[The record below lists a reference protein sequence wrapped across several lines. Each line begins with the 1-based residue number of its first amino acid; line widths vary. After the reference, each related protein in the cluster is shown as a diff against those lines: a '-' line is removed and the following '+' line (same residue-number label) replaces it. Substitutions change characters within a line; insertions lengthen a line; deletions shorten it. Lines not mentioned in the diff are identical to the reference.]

1 MRILLS
7 QRQKDMIS
15 ILLRSEPAV
24 SGAVIAGILNVT
36 TRTIRSE
43 KNNINHIFG
52 EDVIYSSNKGYQIDG
67 YCTDKFNLENIVIS
81 EENQIQQI
89 IRMLILEDAKF
100 VVDELAERF
109 FISTSTLN
117 ARLKEINAIL
127 EKYNLRVVKN
137 NNFVFIEGTE
147 FNKRSMI
154 SSLIYCDV
162 NHIFYN
168 LENTAAFFDNIDL
181 IEIKNIVMSAMKTYN
196 YFIDDFYGSNLI
208 INIAIAVSRLKKGIV
223 IDEFPDKV
231 DIEKGQIEY
240 KIASRIAQSISRQ
253 FDIQIDEENA
263 QYICILILGQL
274 KPKYLHQY
282 MARFKNPIDEQFYSD
297 IKKILIKT
305 FNHYMLHI
313 DFDEFLPNFVLHINS
328 LIKRSSLNIMI
339 RNELVYNIKRN
350 CPFIYEV
357 AVYVSDELKKKYLI
371 KISDD
376 EIGFIAVHIGFA
388 IENSTKQYEKLRAVI
403 LTNGYGHTQ
412 EKLVDFFRE
421 KYADKVEVVDAL
433 TCFQNKAIEVSVD
446 MIVSTL
452 PNYVLDKNFVSIS
465 PLLTAKDIAKIDH
478 HIATYYENQNKKNLR
493 GLLLKCFQNDL
504 FFKNIDFRNKEEAI
518 TFLGNK
524 LVEFGIA
531 QEGFTQ
537 SVLKREALSST
548 CYLDSF
554 AIPHAMELNAYQ
566 TTFCVLINQNP
577 IQWDDHK
584 IKVVFMIAVSQKD
597 RQSFMKIYDGII
609 EVLCNYQ
616 NLNEIIH
623 TKNYSEFI
631 EIFNRCI

>member
-117 ARLKEINAIL
+117 ARLKEINVIL

-231 DIEKGQIEY
+231 DIEKG
-240 KIASRIAQSISRQ
+240 
-253 FDIQIDEENA
+253 
-263 QYICILILGQL
+263 
-274 KPKYLHQY
+274 
-282 MARFKNPIDEQFYSD
+282 
-297 IKKILIKT
+297 
-305 FNHYMLHI
+305 
-313 DFDEFLPNFVLHINS
+313 
-328 LIKRSSLNIMI
+328 
-339 RNELVYNIKRN
+339 
-350 CPFIYEV
+350 
-357 AVYVSDELKKKYLI
+357 
-371 KISDD
+371 
-376 EIGFIAVHIGFA
+376 
-388 IENSTKQYEKLRAVI
+388 
-403 LTNGYGHTQ
+403 
-412 EKLVDFFRE
+412 
-421 KYADKVEVVDAL
+421 
-433 TCFQNKAIEVSVD
+433 
-446 MIVSTL
+446 
-452 PNYVLDKNFVSIS
+452 
-465 PLLTAKDIAKIDH
+465 
-478 HIATYYENQNKKNLR
+478 
-493 GLLLKCFQNDL
+493 
-504 FFKNIDFRNKEEAI
+504 
-518 TFLGNK
+518 
-524 LVEFGIA
+524 
-531 QEGFTQ
+531 
-537 SVLKREALSST
+537 
-548 CYLDSF
+548 
-554 AIPHAMELNAYQ
+554 
-566 TTFCVLINQNP
+566 
-577 IQWDDHK
+577 
-584 IKVVFMIAVSQKD
+584 
-597 RQSFMKIYDGII
+597 
-609 EVLCNYQ
+609 
-616 NLNEIIH
+616 
-623 TKNYSEFI
+623 
-631 EIFNRCI
+631 